1 MNDTCFYCGALVSGK
16 GHGDHFPIPA
26 RAGGVD
32 VVPCC
37 ESCHDM
43 KDRFNLDAWPMDWIS
58 AVVSDFPN
66 LSRETRLFLAKVIDL
81 AADCMHR
88 TPSSPLGASN
98 PTRRTGDGRTST
110 TASDGARVAPTA
122 AQDAQGDSRGSG
134 SAPGAPRYGGPSPR
148 GATATDRLRWGELGG
163 VWAHLG
169 CQFDALPLSV
179 SRSLQA
185 PRGCELRRP
194 VDPAPPSRAPADDA
208 DKRESGPPLGR
219 RSWALSVDPGPRWAK
234 DAPGGPATDLG
245 CIPSFAVGRAS
256 CTW

>member
-16 GHGDHFPIPA
+16 GRGDHFPIPA

-98 PTRRTGDGRTST
+98 PTRKTPAGRTATTDADGATEGRAASTSRPGDG
-110 TASDGARVAPTA
+110 
-122 AQDAQGDSRGSG
+122 
-134 SAPGAPRYGGPSPR
+134 
-148 GATATDRLRWGELGG
+148 
-163 VWAHLG
+163 
-169 CQFDALPLSV
+169 
-179 SRSLQA
+179 
-185 PRGCELRRP
+185 
-194 VDPAPPSRAPADDA
+194 
-208 DKRESGPPLGR
+208 GR
-219 RSWALSVDPGPRWAK
+219 RSPLVDPQ
-234 DAPGGPATDLG
+234 
-245 CIPSFAVGRAS
+245 
-256 CTW
+256 